1 MPGEKGKRHSVI
13 RVLLIL
19 AGIGIL
25 FFCGLMGYVC
35 IREGQVSKETA
46 DLQEEYDAVIV
57 LGAQVKPDG
66 TPSVQLSWRLDKA
79 AEAWELR
86 NVPIV
91 VCGARGNDEPEA
103 EAFAMKRYLTG
114 KEIPE
119 EMILT
124 DPDSFNTKENLANAK
139 KLLDGEPQDI
149 RKVLI
154 VTSDYHVPRAMAL
167 AGDLGLEASGIGS
180 PCLPEYWLK
189 NHGREAL
196 AWCKYWLNK
205 YLNLHL

>member
-1 MPGEKGKRHSVI
+1 MPAEKGKRHSVI
-13 RVLLIL
+13 KVLLLL

-79 AEAWELR
+79 AEAWGLR

-124 DPDSFNTKENLANAK
+124 DPDSFNTRENLANAK

-167 AGDLGLEASGIGS
+167 AGDLGCRKRM
-180 PCLPEYWLK
+180 P
-189 NHGREAL
+189 
-196 AWCKYWLNK
+196 
-205 YLNLHL
+205 